1 VNFFGHAVVA
11 SWTSPDGGHALG
23 AMLPD
28 FQSMC
33 GARVAEPGDAA
44 IAAGIELHH
53 RTDAAFHRL
62 PGFVALGREVEARL
76 AEAGVGRGP
85 RRAVGHIG
93 VELLLDGVLLADAGG
108 RAAYL
113 AALDYPTASITWRD
127 PEDPAAFAA
136 LHARLAAHGLPD
148 DLATASSAA
157 TRVLRTIAPRPL
169 LRASPTEAVAIRA
182 ELERVAPRV
191 RVAAPA
197 IMSALRAALEPTAP
211 TAPGSTDT

>member
-11 SWTSPDGGHALG
+11 SWSGLDGGRALG

-33 GARVAEPGDAA
+33 GARIADPGDAA
-44 IAAGIELHH
+44 IAAGIDLHH

-76 AEAGVGRGP
+76 EQAGVSRGP

-93 VELLLDGVLLADAGG
+93 VELLLDGVLLSDADG

-113 AALDYPTASITWRD
+113 AGLACPVVSIRWRD
-127 PEDPAAFAA
+127 EGDDARFAT
-136 LHARLAAHGLPD
+136 LHGRLREHGIPD
-148 DLATASSAA
+148 DLARPEAA
-157 TRVLRTIAPRPL
+157 AARVLRTIAHRPL
-169 LRASPTEAVAIRA
+169 LRASPTEADAIRD
-182 ELERVAPRV
+182 ELARVAPRV
-191 RVAAPA
+191 RVATPA
-197 IMSALRAALEPTAP
+197 IMSALRASLER
-211 TAPGSTDT
+211 

>member
-1 VNFFGHAVVA
+1 MIPRRVNFFGHAVVA
-11 SWTSPDGGHALG
+11 SWLSSDGGLALG

-33 GARVAEPGDAA
+33 GARVADPGDLT
-44 IAAGIELHH
+44 IAAGIDLHH

-76 AEAGVGRGP
+76 EAAGVSRGP

-93 VELLLDGVLLADAGG
+93 VELLLDGVLLTDAAG

-113 AALDYPTASITWRD
+113 AALAYPTTSIVWRD
-127 PEDPAAFAA
+127 PEDPAAFTQ
-136 LHARLAAHGLPD
+136 LFDRLVAHGLPE
-148 DLATASSAA
+148 DLATPASAA
-157 TRVLRTIAPRPL
+157 HRVLRTIAHRPL
-169 LRASPTEAVAIRA
+169 LRADAAEADAIRA
-182 ELERVAPRV
+182 ELDRVAPRV

-197 IMSALRAALEPTAP
+197 IMSALRASL
-211 TAPGSTDT
+211 APGSTGT